1 MNPDFLTLAD
11 AAQLIPG
18 ANVNTLKRRARQGK
32 LTVYRTGRAC
42 AHGGQGDGVA
52 VGDLLRGTD

>member
-1 MNPDFLTLAD
+1 MSPDFLTLTD

-32 LTVYRTGRAC
+32 LTVYRTGRSWFTTR
-42 AHGGQGDGVA
+42 DGVRYDEPVEA
-52 VGDLLRGTD
+52 D